1 MDNQNLR
8 EPVSHGTVSFP
19 LATYTW
25 NGSFPLNTPAHWHS
39 ETEILLFSRGT
50 FILTVNMQ
58 QMKVHSPAAAFISS
72 GEVHAVASLDETGT
86 KIQPVKQQEHIPHAV
101 SRANNTQS
109 GTCPVVNPTM
119 ETLPNKTS
127 AALPSF
133 GTAES
138 AGVFPP
144 DTQAPAEV
152 SVSTLSA
159 TAAGSTPASDTA
171 ANRSRQHPPL
181 EQAVVFNLEMLNFQH
196 YDEPQASLLTPLAE
210 SRLQLPRLVTPQSPG
225 WNELYLL
232 LSGIFS
238 TAEQSTAA
246 AHLKIKAALLDCIA
260 LLHENHLL
268 QGSIPKNSPYRIACI
283 KQILTYIHTH
293 YAEKITLEQI
303 AGAARLNNQYVCRFF
318 KKATGRTL
326 TEYINIVRIEK
337 AAEALSQTDSKII
350 DIAVDCGYNNMSH
363 FIRNFSRIKGMSPLQ
378 FRKSQ
383 NSIINSA
390 F

>member
-25 NGSFPLNTPAHWHS
+25 SGGYPLNTPAHWHS
-39 ETEILLFSRGT
+39 ETEILLFSRGI
-50 FILTVNMQ
+50 FMLTVNMQ
-58 QMKVHSPAAAFISS
+58 QIKVHAPAAAFISS

-86 KIQPVKQQEHIPHAV
+86 KILPVKQQEHILNAV
-101 SRANNTQS
+101 S
-109 GTCPVVNPTM
+109 GTN
-119 ETLPNKTS
+119 TLPS
-127 AALPSF
+127 C
-133 GTAES
+133 TAES
-138 AGVFPP
+138 AGGSPP
-144 DTQAPAEV
+144 DTKEPADTPAG
-152 SVSTLSA
+152 TLSA

-171 ANRSRQHPPL
+171 ANRSRQYPPP

-196 YDEPQASLLTPLAE
+196 YDETQASLLTPLAE